1 MTVAVTIESV
11 SKSFSA
17 SGAAALSDVS
27 LDVKPSELVALL
39 GPSGS
44 GKTTLLRIV
53 AGLEQPSGGRVL
65 FDGGDALS
73 VPVRRRGIGFVF
85 QNYALFRHM
94 NVAENIAFGL
104 RSRPRAERPADAEIR
119 KRVEELLALV
129 QLEGYG
135 GRFPAQLSGG
145 QRQRV
150 ALARALAIEPK
161 VLLLDEPF
169 GALDA
174 LVRKELRKWL
184 RELHDRTG
192 HTTLFVTHDQEEA
205 LELAD
210 RVVVMGKGRIE
221 QVGTPDDVYDRPATA
236 AVFGFMGE
244 SSRIEV
250 EVKGGLA
257 VAGPTAIAAATQPV
271 PDGPGLLYVR
281 PHDVAIGL
289 PGTPGLR
296 GAVRGFRRHGAIRR
310 VEIAVGSAVLE
321 ADIAPSVRV
330 PVGEPVAVRLERA
343 RLFASGGP
351 GVDCRAPPPHQPG
364 DYAI

>member
-1 MTVAVTIESV
+1 MTVAVTIQEV
-11 SKSFSA
+11 GKSF
-17 SGAAALSDVS
+17 GNGTPALADIS
-27 LDVKPSELVALL
+27 LDVAPSELVALL

-53 AGLEQPSGGRVL
+53 AGLEQPSAGRVL
-65 FDGGDALS
+65 FDGEDALS
-73 VPVRRRGIGFVF
+73 VPVRQRGIGFVF

-94 NVAENIAFGL
+94 TVAENVAFGL
-104 RSRPRAERPADAEIR
+104 RSRPRAQRPSEAEIR
-119 KRVEELLALV
+119 TRVADLLALV
-129 QLEGYG
+129 QLEAFG

-150 ALARALAIEPK
+150 ALARALAIEPR

-250 EVKGGLA
+250 DVKGGVV
-257 VAGPTAIAAATQPV
+257 VAGSTAIAAATAEV

-281 PHDVAIGL
+281 PHDISLGL
-289 PGTPGLR
+289 PGTPGLK
-296 GAVRGFRRHGAIRR
+296 GEVRAFRRHGAIRR
-310 VEIAVGSAVLE
+310 VEVEVGNALFE
-321 ADIAPSVRV
+321 ADIAPTVRV
-330 PVGEPVAVRLERA
+330 PIGEKVAVRLDRA

-351 GVDCRAPPPHQPG
+351 GVDCRPPPPQQPG